1 MDGNSWNSLD
11 RASAGRKP
19 IFLCR
24 NVRSYRK
31 HAAKLAKEKQS
42 LLNANPER
50 VTEPV
55 DAPDIINSDET
66 QCRFN
71 PNSYT
76 MFFIVHKDRLLY
88 KQNSISRARMSHAAV
103 TKRMDSKFHHWHA
116 SWISKNGTD
125 TQHRLCQD
133 WLMGRYE
140 NLIPHRT
147 RVVTDN
153 DQTRSPYRQYNR
165 FKVERLQSDLLTSEP
180 CV

>member
-1 MDGNSWNSLD
+1 M
-11 RASAGRKP
+11 
-19 IFLCR
+19 
-24 NVRSYRK
+24 
-31 HAAKLAKEKQS
+31 
-42 LLNANPER
+42 
-50 VTEPV
+50 
-55 DAPDIINSDET
+55 INSDET

-76 MFFIVHKDRLLY
+76 MLFIVHKDRFLY
-88 KQNSISRARMSHAAV
+88 KQNSMNRARRVCIHNCLSSMIFFSHVLFLPHLDQSSIFIRATKEKEKETILILQCHPVV
-103 TKRMDSKFHHWHA
+103 TKRKDSKFHHWHA
-116 SWISKNGTD
+116 SWVSKNGTD
-125 TQHRLCQD
+125 IQHRLCQD

-165 FKVERLQSDLLTSEP
+165 FRVERLQSDLLTES